1 VTVVPSKENEVLE
14 FPGFSSDTPFAT
26 DPTTAYIII
35 KEQTRA
41 EPNDENREASRRESS
56 KVKCIKLSYK
66 QKRNS
71 PFTAYNALSEI

>member
-1 VTVVPSKENEVLE
+1 MLQVPSKENDVLE
-14 FPGFSSDTPFAT
+14 FRGLRSDTPFAT

-35 KEQTRA
+35 KGQTRA

-56 KVKCIKLSYK
+56 KVKCTKLSYK

-71 PFTAYNALSEI
+71 PFTVYNMLLEI